1 MKKNYPI
8 VLSLGLCLCLL
19 LAVSGCVIH
28 IGDWPR
34 AKYEKTIRLQTP
46 LESGS
51 TVVAKTNYGSIKV
64 GGADTTDCNVVA
76 TIRVQAPT
84 EEEAAEIAEKVNVHL
99 EPAGK
104 TLTVRADKPHVKNN
118 RSISISY
125 QITVPMQTDIE
136 CASSYGS
143 IELADTSGYV
153 KAHTSYGSIDCDSIN
168 GQIQVDTSYGRVD
181 CREIIS
187 DELTAGSNYGNIDIE
202 YSDSGPAEIQ
212 AYVSTSYGSIDFTAP
227 PGFAG
232 QVELA
237 TNYGSVKTDLPILV
251 KGKISSK
258 RIEGTIGE
266 GNGNLSLKTSYG
278 SISIR

>member
-1 MKKNYPI
+1 MKKNYTI
-8 VLSLGLCLCLL
+8 VLALGLCFCSL

-34 AKYEKTIRLQTP
+34 AKYEKTIRLQAP

-51 TVVAKTNYGSIKV
+51 TVVAKTSYGSITV
-64 GGADTTDCNVVA
+64 GGANTADCSVVA

-84 EEEAAEIAEKVNVHL
+84 EEEAVEIAEKVNIQL

-125 QITVPMQTDIE
+125 VITVPVQTNIE

-153 KAHTSYGSIDCDSIN
+153 KAHTNYGSIDCDRIN
-168 GQIQVDTSYGRVD
+168 GQIQADTSYGRVD

-202 YSDSGPAEIQ
+202 YSDLAPAEMQ
-212 AYVSTSYGSIDFTAP
+212 ANVSTSYGSIDFTAP

-237 TNYGSVKTDLPILV
+237 TSYGSIKTDLPIVV

-266 GNGNLSLKTSYG
+266 GNGKLSLKTSYG
-278 SISIR
+278 SIRIR

>member
-1 MKKNYPI
+1 MKKNYTI
-8 VLSLGLCLCLL
+8 VLALGLCLL
-19 LAVSGCVIH
+19 LAISGCVIE
-28 IGDWPR
+28 IGNWPR
-34 AKYEKTIRLQTP
+34 AKYEKTISLQAP

-51 TVVAKTNYGSIKV
+51 TVVAKTSYGSITVV
-64 GGADTTDCNVVA
+64 GANTADCNVVA
-76 TIRVQAPT
+76 TISVQAPT
-84 EEEAAEIAEKVNVHL
+84 EEEAAEIAEKVNIHL

-125 QITVPMQTDIE
+125 QITVPVQTNIE

-153 KAHTSYGSIDCDSIN
+153 KAHTNYGSIDCDRIN
-168 GQIQVDTSYGRVD
+168 GQIQADTSYGSVD

-187 DELTAGSNYGNIDIE
+187 DELTAGSSYGNIDIE
-202 YSDSGPAEIQ
+202 YSDLAPAKIQ
-212 AYVSTSYGSIDFTAP
+212 ANVSTSYGNIDFTAP
-227 PGFAG
+227 PGFTG

-237 TNYGSVKTDLPILV
+237 TSYGSIKTDLPIVV

-266 GNGNLSLKTSYG
+266 GNGKLSLKTSFG

>member
-1 MKKNYPI
+1 MKKNYTI
-8 VLSLGLCLCLL
+8 VLALGLCLCTL

-34 AKYEKTIRLQTP
+34 AKYEKTISLRAP

-51 TVVAKTNYGSIKV
+51 TVVAKTNYGSITV
-64 GGADTTDCNVVA
+64 GGANTADCSVVA

-84 EEEAAEIAEKVNVHL
+84 EEEAAEIAEKVKIHL

-104 TLTVRADKPHVKNN
+104 TLTVRADKPHVKSN

-125 QITVPMQTDIE
+125 QITVPIQTNIE

-153 KAHTSYGSIDCDSIN
+153 KAHARYGSINCDSIN
-168 GQIQVDTSYGRVD
+168 GQIQVDTSYGSVD

-187 DELTAGSNYGNIDIE
+187 DELTVGSSYGNIDIK
-202 YSDSGPAEIQ
+202 YSDLGPTEIQ
-212 AYVSTSYGSIDFTAP
+212 ADVSTSYGSIDFTAP
-227 PGFAG
+227 PGFTG
-232 QVELA
+232 QAKLA
-237 TNYGSVKTDLPILV
+237 TSYGSVQTALPIVV

-266 GNGNLSLKTSYG
+266 GNGMLSLKTSYG
-278 SISIR
+278 SIRIR

>member
-1 MKKNYPI
+1 MKKNYTI
-8 VLSLGLCLCLL
+8 VLSLGLCLCSL

-28 IGDWPR
+28 IGNCPR
-34 AKYEKTIRLQTP
+34 AKYEKTIRLQAP

-51 TVVAKTNYGSIKV
+51 TVVAKTSYGSITV
-64 GGADTTDCNVVA
+64 GGTNTADCSVIA

-84 EEEAAEIAEKVNVHL
+84 EEEAVEIAEKVNIRL

-125 QITVPMQTDIE
+125 VITVPVQTNIE

-153 KAHTSYGSIDCDSIN
+153 KAHTNYGSIDCDRIN
-168 GQIQVDTSYGRVD
+168 GQIQADTSYGRVD

-187 DELTAGSNYGNIDIE
+187 DELTAGSSYGNIDIE
-202 YSDSGPAEIQ
+202 YSDFAPAEIR
-212 AYVSTSYGSIDFTAP
+212 ANVSTSYGSIDFKAP

-237 TNYGSVKTDLPILV
+237 TSYGSVQTALPIVV

-266 GNGNLSLKTSYG
+266 GNGKLSLKTSYG
-278 SISIR
+278 SIRIR

>member
-1 MKKNYPI
+1 MKKNYTI
-8 VLSLGLCLCLL
+8 VLALSLCLCSL

-34 AKYEKTIRLQTP
+34 AKYEKTIRLQAP

-51 TVVAKTNYGSIKV
+51 TVVAKTNYGSIKA

-76 TIRVQAPT
+76 TISAQAPT
-84 EEEAAEIAEKVNVHL
+84 KEEAAEIAEKVTIHL
-99 EPAGK
+99 ESAGK

-125 QITVPMQTDIE
+125 QITVPVQTNIE

-168 GQIQVDTSYGRVD
+168 GQIQADTSYGSVD

-202 YSDSGPAEIQ
+202 YSDLAPGQTQ
-212 AYVSTSYGSIDFTAP
+212 ANVSTSYGNIDFTAP
-227 PGFAG
+227 PGFTG

-237 TNYGSVKTDLPILV
+237 TSYGSIKTDLPIVV
-251 KGKISSK
+251 KGRISSK

-266 GNGNLSLKTSYG
+266 GNGKLSLKTSYG
-278 SISIR
+278 SIRIR

>member
-227 PGFAG
+227 PGFTG

>member
-1 MKKNYPI
+1 MKKNYTI
-8 VLSLGLCLCLL
+8 VLALSLCLCSL

-34 AKYEKTIRLQTP
+34 AKYEKTIRLQAP

-51 TVVAKTNYGSIKV
+51 TVVAKTNYGSIKA

-76 TIRVQAPT
+76 TISAQAPT
-84 EEEAAEIAEKVNVHL
+84 KEEAAEIAEKVTIHL
-99 EPAGK
+99 ESAGK

-125 QITVPMQTDIE
+125 QITVPVQTNIE

-168 GQIQVDTSYGRVD
+168 GQIQADTSYGSVD

-202 YSDSGPAEIQ
+202 YSDLAPAEIQ
-212 AYVSTSYGSIDFTAP
+212 AHVSTSYGSINFTAP
-227 PGFAG
+227 PGFTG

-237 TNYGSVKTDLPILV
+237 TSYGSIKTDLPIVV

-266 GNGNLSLKTSYG
+266 GNGKLSLKTSYG
-278 SISIR
+278 SIRIR

>member
-8 VLSLGLCLCLL
+8 VLSLGLCSL

-34 AKYEKTIRLQTP
+34 AKYEKTIRLKAP

-51 TVVAKTNYGSIKV
+51 TVVAKTSYGSITV
-64 GGADTTDCNVVA
+64 GGTNTADCSVVA
-76 TIRVQAPT
+76 TIHVQAPT
-84 EEEAAEIAEKVNVHL
+84 EEEAVEIAEKVKIQL

-125 QITVPMQTDIE
+125 QITIPIQTNIE

-143 IELADTSGYV
+143 LELADTSGYV
-153 KAHTSYGSIDCDSIN
+153 KAHTNYGSIDCDSIN
-168 GQIQVDTSYGRVD
+168 GQIQVDTSYGSID
-181 CREIIS
+181 CRKIIS
-187 DELTAGSNYGNIDIE
+187 DELTAGSSYGNIDIE
-202 YSDSGPAEIQ
+202 YSDSAPAEIQ
-212 AYVSTSYGSIDFTAP
+212 ANVSTSYGSIDFTAP

-237 TNYGSVKTDLPILV
+237 TSYGSIKTDLPIVV

-266 GNGNLSLKTSYG
+266 GNGKLSLKTNYG
-278 SISIR
+278 SIRIR

>member
-1 MKKNYPI
+1 MKKNYTI
-8 VLSLGLCLCLL
+8 VLALGLCIL

-34 AKYEKTIRLQTP
+34 AKYEKTITLQAP

-51 TVVAKTNYGSIKV
+51 TVVANTNYGSIKV

-125 QITVPMQTDIE
+125 QITVPVQTNIE

-153 KAHTSYGSIDCDSIN
+153 KAHTNYGSIDCDSIN
-168 GQIQVDTSYGRVD
+168 GQIQADTSYGSVD
-181 CREIIS
+181 CREIIA
-187 DELTAGSNYGNIDIE
+187 DELTAGSSYGNIDIE
-202 YSDSGPAEIQ
+202 YSDSAPAEIQ
-212 AYVSTSYGSIDFTAP
+212 ANVSTSYGSIDFTAP

-237 TNYGSVKTDLPILV
+237 TSYGSVKTDLPIVV

-266 GNGNLSLKTSYG
+266 GNGMLSLKTSYG
-278 SISIR
+278 SIRIR

>member
-1 MKKNYPI
+1 MKKNYTI
-8 VLSLGLCLCLL
+8 VLALGLCLCLL

-34 AKYEKTIRLQTP
+34 AKYEKTIRLQAP

-51 TVVAKTNYGSIKV
+51 TVVAKTNYGSITV
-64 GGADTTDCNVVA
+64 GGANTVDCSVVA

-84 EEEAAEIAEKVNVHL
+84 EEEAVEIAEKVNIRL

-125 QITVPMQTDIE
+125 VITVPVQTNIE

-153 KAHTSYGSIDCDSIN
+153 KAHARYGSINCDSIN
-168 GQIQVDTSYGRVD
+168 GQIQVDTSYGSVD

-187 DELTAGSNYGNIDIE
+187 DELTVGSSYGNIDIK
-202 YSDSGPAEIQ
+202 YSDLGPTEIQ
-212 AYVSTSYGSIDFTAP
+212 ANVSTSYGSIDFTAP
-227 PGFAG
+227 PGFTG
-232 QVELA
+232 QAKLA
-237 TNYGSVKTDLPILV
+237 TSYGSVQTALPIVV
-251 KGKISSK
+251 KGKINSK

-266 GNGNLSLKTSYG
+266 GNGKLSLKTSYG
-278 SISIR
+278 SIRIR

>member
-1 MKKNYPI
+1 MKKHYSI
-8 VLSLGLCLCLL
+8 VLALGLCLCSL

-34 AKYEKTIRLQTP
+34 AKYEKTISLQAP

-51 TVVAKTNYGSIKV
+51 TVVAKTSYGSIKV
-64 GGADTTDCNVVA
+64 GGADTADCNVVA

-84 EEEAAEIAEKVNVHL
+84 EEEAAEIAEKVNIHL
-99 EPAGK
+99 EPSGK

-125 QITVPMQTDIE
+125 QITAPVQTNIE
-136 CASSYGS
+136 CSSSYGS

-153 KAHTSYGSIDCDSIN
+153 KAHTNYGSIDCDSIN
-168 GQIQVDTSYGRVD
+168 GQIQADTSYGRVN

-187 DELTAGSNYGNIDIE
+187 DELTVGSNYGNIDIE
-202 YSDSGPAEIQ
+202 YSDSAPAEIQ
-212 AYVSTSYGSIDFTAP
+212 ANVSTSYGSIDFTAP
-227 PGFAG
+227 SGFAG

-237 TNYGSVKTDLPILV
+237 TNYGSIKTDLPIVV

-266 GNGNLSLKTSYG
+266 GNGMLSLKTSFG
-278 SISIR
+278 SVRIR

>member
-1 MKKNYPI
+1 MI
-8 VLSLGLCLCLL
+8 VSALGFCFCLL

-28 IGDWPR
+28 IGNWSR
-34 AKYEKTIRLQTP
+34 AKYEKTTSLQAP

-51 TVVAKTNYGSIKV
+51 TVVAKTNYGSITV
-64 GGADTTDCNVVA
+64 GGANTADCNVVA

-84 EEEAAEIAEKVNVHL
+84 EEEAVEIAEKVNIHL

-104 TLTVRADKPHVKNN
+104 ILTVRADKPHVKNN

-125 QITVPMQTDIE
+125 QITVPMQTNIE

-143 IELADTSGYV
+143 IELADTSGNV

-187 DELTAGSNYGNIDIE
+187 DELIVGSNYGNIDIE
-202 YSDSGPAEIQ
+202 YSDLAPAEIQ
-212 AYVSTSYGSIDFTAP
+212 ANVSTSYGSINFTAP

-237 TNYGSVKTDLPILV
+237 TSYGSIKTDLPIVV

-258 RIEGTIGE
+258 QIKGTIGE
-266 GNGNLSLKTSYG
+266 GDGKLSLKTSYG
-278 SISIR
+278 SIRIR

>member
-1 MKKNYPI
+1 MKKHYSI
-8 VLSLGLCLCLL
+8 VLALGLCLL
-19 LAVSGCVIH
+19 LAISGCVIE
-28 IGDWPR
+28 IGNWPR
-34 AKYEKTIRLQTP
+34 AKYEKTIRLQAP

-51 TVVAKTNYGSIKV
+51 NFVAKTSYGSIKV

-76 TIRVQAPT
+76 TIRAQAPT
-84 EEEAAEIAEKVNVHL
+84 EEEAAEIAEKVNIQL
-99 EPAGK
+99 EPAGT

-125 QITVPMQTDIE
+125 QITVPVQTNIE

-143 IELADTSGYV
+143 LELADTNGYV

-168 GQIQVDTSYGRVD
+168 GQIQADTSYGSVD

-202 YSDSGPAEIQ
+202 YSDLVPAEIQ
-212 AYVSTSYGSIDFTAP
+212 AKVSTSYGSINFTAP

-237 TNYGSVKTDLPILV
+237 TSYGSVKTDLPILV

-266 GNGNLSLKTSYG
+266 GNGKLSLKTNYG
-278 SISIR
+278 SISMR